1 MIRWAFLVSARNKSG
16 VIHVFIPIIA
26 PIPNSCQFHRYDS
39 GMWANK
45 VRLRHE
51 SGSFKKKS
59 RLAQSEKTW
68 QLPEQRTLNRISL
81 ILAMERMIVLPG
93 GACGEADK
101 RER

>member
-1 MIRWAFLVSARNKSG
+1 
-16 VIHVFIPIIA
+16 
-26 PIPNSCQFHRYDS
+26 
-39 GMWANK
+39 MWANK

-68 QLPEQRTLNRISL
+68 QLPEQRTLNKISL

-101 RER
+101 RGRWFSIKISHKTNTKQKFF